1 MVRFAR
7 PWVLG
12 EVSEPLGIRGTGM
25 AGFSLRK
32 VDMRTALLALVV
44 LFALG
49 ACASTSST
57 KYSVTPQT
65 TVVVK
70 APKKKAAQANY
81 RVSPEESK
89 LTGSGGS
96 EK

>member
-1 MVRFAR
+1 
-7 PWVLG
+7 
-12 EVSEPLGIRGTGM
+12 
-25 AGFSLRK
+25 
-32 VDMRTALLALVV
+32 MRIGLLALVSV
-44 LFALG
+44 FALG
-49 ACASTSST
+49 ACASTSTT

-65 TVVVK
+65 QVVVK
-70 APKKKAAQANY
+70 GGKKKAAQANY

>member
-1 MVRFAR
+1 
-7 PWVLG
+7 L
-12 EVSEPLGIRGTGM
+12 

-32 VDMRTALLALVV
+32 VDMRTGLLALLFV
-44 LFALG
+44 FALG
-49 ACASTSST
+49 ACASPSQT
-57 KYSVTPQT
+57 KYSVTPKTQ
-65 TVVVK
+65 VVVK
-70 APKKKAAQANY
+70 GGKKKPAQANY